1 MYLKV
6 ASKEEE
12 GVRNVAGVM
21 AGIVGQRPGEKTPRS
36 KVR

>member
-12 GVRNVAGVM
+12 GVRNVVGLM
-21 AGIVGQRPGEKTPRS
+21 AGTVGQRPGEETPRS